1 MAISNSNNVY
11 GFRRQLLV
19 VLKTYLT
26 RWDFYC
32 ALILCCAL
40 SASQSG
46 RWRRPKSPDSPRPVI
61 APYDIPTNLQTHI
74 SVDGQ
79 RLSFDNPADAKIP
92 EKADSVSLWGPGI
105 TDEVLVNVARVS
117 SITMLYASNTSITDL
132 GLAELKKLPK
142 LRMLSILGS
151 VAHGSGLDGLADS
164 GKLTNLSFSATHLDS
179 DGVRMIAKIKSLK
192 SLELHAVLVKETDL
206 FPLRDLIELGSI
218 NLGYAE
224 VTDWSVS
231 WLPYL
236 KKLRQIDIGNT
247 RVTKHGVRQL
257 RKFIPGI
264 RVAGVSSIEDRSHLV
279 ERDDQT
285 KAAFEN
291 VRINHLSSL
300 LFPGLV
306 LGVWLGV
313 HLKVQFAAPRA
324 RMTPGFAKAHLTV
337 PGCLFLF
344 AAALPALGA
353 CNTAGIALPS
363 VFAIQ
368 TAGFA
373 WCLWLAHRN
382 SALMLFSGF
391 GVVGLIAFAN
401 PSTHTL
407 LLESFVPVSPTLPSM
422 LLLFAGLAGLSAYAV
437 RLTRFHEAMSE
448 YGMVFSFDM
457 AWDLASRSANRRRQQ
472 MEANAISKS
481 VVNAWLLDHQFDF
494 AMRHLPNSRLARAV
508 GLLQISHGLAALWSI
523 PMMVLMS
530 GGIMY
535 FSGVIDEPKSGVPF
549 APMIP
554 LFMTAMIP
562 MMSMS
567 MLNGQWLQ
575 HWRWFSS
582 ELLRPQTKRRYVSS
596 ILTTMAV
603 DGAIAIAVPVALVTA
618 FVLRGWTVGEFSA
631 PQTWLLCAV
640 HIFANIVTTVS
651 VVAWLTSYRRAW
663 VSILVMTVALFTHGG
678 LTALSLELGP
688 AWIPVVLPAL
698 FVAAIVTATL
708 TMITATRRWNSLE
721 FA

>member
-1 MAISNSNNVY
+1 MAISTSNNACS
-11 GFRRQLLV
+11 FRRQLSV

-32 ALILCCAL
+32 ALILCCVL
-40 SASQSG
+40 SVPQSG
-46 RWRRPKSPDSPRPVI
+46 RSRRSNYPDSPRPVI
-61 APYDIPTNLQTHI
+61 APYEIPPTLQTHI

-79 RLSFDNPADAKIP
+79 RLSFDTPTNAKIP
-92 EKADSVSLWGPGI
+92 ENTEAVSLWGPGI
-105 TDEVLVNVARVS
+105 TDEVLVNVAKAS
-117 SITMLYASNTSITDL
+117 SITQLNASNTSITDK
-132 GLAELKKLPK
+132 GLAELKKLPN

-164 GKLTNLSFSATHLDS
+164 GKLTNLSFSATHLDA

-192 SLELHAVLVKETDL
+192 SLELHAALVKETDL
-206 FPLRDLIELGSI
+206 FPLRELSGLWSI

-224 VTDWSVS
+224 VTDWTVS

-236 KKLRQIDIGNT
+236 KELRQIDIGNT
-247 RVTKHGVRQL
+247 RITKHGVRQL
-257 RKFIPGI
+257 RKFIPGV
-264 RVAGVSSIEDRSHLV
+264 RVSGVSSIEERSHLV
-279 ERDDQT
+279 ERDKQT
-285 KAAFEN
+285 KAAFEH
-291 VRINHLSSL
+291 VRTSHLSSL

-306 LGVWLGV
+306 LGTWLGV

-324 RMTPGFAKAHLTV
+324 RMTPGFARAHLTI
-337 PGCLFLF
+337 PGGLFLI

-382 SALMLFSGF
+382 SVLMLFSAF
-391 GVVGLIAFAN
+391 GGVGLIAFAT
-401 PSTHTL
+401 PSIHTML
-407 LLESFVPVSPTLPSM
+407 LDSFVPASPTLPSM
-422 LLLFAGLAGLSAYAV
+422 LLLFAGLAGLFAYAA

-494 AMRHLPNSRLARAV
+494 AMRHLPNSWLPRAV
-508 GLLQISHGLAALWSI
+508 GLLQISHGLAAFWGI
-523 PMMVLMS
+523 PMVVLMS
-530 GGIMY
+530 GGIVW
-535 FSGVIDEPKSGVPF
+535 FSGALQATNSVVPF
-549 APMIP
+549 VPM
-554 LFMTAMIP
+554 FMTAMVP

-618 FVLRGWTVGEFSA
+618 FVLRGWTVGEFSSQ
-631 PQTWLLCAV
+631 QTWLLCSV

-663 VSILVMTVALFTHGG
+663 VSIVVMTAALFAHGG

-688 AWIPVVLPAL
+688 AWIPVVLPAV
-698 FVAAIVTATL
+698 FVAAIVAAIL
-708 TMITATRRWNSLE
+708 TMIIATRRWNSIE

>member
-1 MAISNSNNVY
+1 MAISTSINAY
-11 GFRRQLLV
+11 GFRRQLSV

-40 SASQSG
+40 SLLPSSQS
-46 RWRRPKSPDSPRPVI
+46 RRPNHPSEMRPAI
-61 APYDIPTNLQTHI
+61 APYDIPTNLQTHL

-79 RLSFDNPADAKIP
+79 RLSFQNAAAAKIP
-92 EKADSVSLWGPGI
+92 DNAESVSLWGPGI

-117 SITMLYASNTSITDL
+117 SITDLNISNTSITDV

-142 LRMLSILGS
+142 LRMLSILGT

-164 GKLTNLSFSATHLDS
+164 EKLTNLSFSAAHLDP
-179 DGVRMIAKIKSLK
+179 DGVRMIAKIESLK
-192 SLELHAVLVKETDL
+192 SLELHAARINEAEL
-206 FPLRDLIELGSI
+206 FPLRDLTGLWSI

-231 WLPYL
+231 WLSNL
-236 KKLRQIDIGNT
+236 KQLRQIDVGNT
-247 RVTKHGVRQL
+247 RVTKNGVRQL
-257 RKFIPGI
+257 RKRIPGV
-264 RVAGVSSIEDRSHLV
+264 RVAGVSSIEDRSNLV
-279 ERDDQT
+279 ERDQQT
-285 KAAFEN
+285 KAVFEKF
-291 VRINHLSSL
+291 RANHLLSL

-324 RMTPGFAKAHLTV
+324 RLTPGFAMAHLTI
-337 PGCLFLF
+337 PGCLFLT
-344 AAALPALGA
+344 AAALPAFGA
-353 CNTAGIALPS
+353 CSTAGIALPS
-363 VFAIQ
+363 VFGIQ
-368 TAGFA
+368 TTVFA
-373 WCLWLAHRN
+373 WFLWMTHRN
-382 SALMLFSGF
+382 SVLMLFAGF
-391 GVVGLIAFAN
+391 GVTGLIVFAN
-401 PSTHTL
+401 SSTQTML
-407 LLESFVPVSPTLPSM
+407 MDSFVPVSPTLPSM
-422 LLLFAGLAGLSAYAV
+422 LLLCAGIVGLCAYAA
-437 RLTRFHEAMSE
+437 RLTRFHEAMPE

-494 AMRHLPNSRLARAV
+494 AMRHLPKSWLPRAV
-508 GLLQISHGLAALWSI
+508 GLLQISDGLAALWGI
-523 PMMVLMS
+523 PMMVLMC

-535 FSGVIDEPKSGVPF
+535 FSGVLQGPKSGTPF
-549 APMIP
+549 VPMIP
-554 LFMTAMIP
+554 MFMTAMVP

-582 ELLRPQTKRRYVSS
+582 ELLRPLSRRRYVSS
-596 ILTTMAV
+596 IL
-603 DGAIAIAVPVALVTA
+603 GAIAFDGTVAIAVPVALVTV
-618 FVLRGWTVGEFSA
+618 FVLQGWIIDEFSGL
-631 PQTWLLCAV
+631 QTWLVCVV
-640 HIFANIVTTVS
+640 HIFANIVITTS

-663 VSILVMTVALFTHGG
+663 VSILVMTASLFVHGG

-688 AWIPVVLPAL
+688 AWVPVVLPAV
-698 FVAAIVTATL
+698 FVGAILAATL
-708 TMITATRRWNSLE
+708 TTIVATRRWNTLE

>member
-1 MAISNSNNVY
+1 MATSNSNNTY
-11 GFRRQLLV
+11 GFRRQLSV

-40 SASQSG
+40 GVPQSG
-46 RWRRPKSPDSPRPVI
+46 RSQRPNSPDSPRPVI
-61 APYDIPTNLQTHI
+61 APYEIPPTLQTHI

-92 EKADSVSLWGPGI
+92 ADADSVSLWGPRI
-105 TDEVLVNVARVS
+105 TDEVLVNVAKVS
-117 SITMLYASNTSITDL
+117 SITQLNASNTSITDK

-192 SLELHAVLVKETDL
+192 SLELHAALVKETDL
-206 FPLRDLIELGSI
+206 FPLRELNGLWSI

-224 VTDWSVS
+224 VTDWTVS

-247 RVTKHGVRQL
+247 RITKHGVRQL
-257 RKFIPGI
+257 RKLIPGV
-264 RVAGVSSIEDRSHLV
+264 RVSGVSSIEDRSNLV
-279 ERDDQT
+279 ERDKQT

-291 VRINHLSSL
+291 VRVNHLSSL
-300 LFPGLV
+300 LFPSLV
-306 LGVWLGV
+306 LGTWLGV

-324 RMTPGFAKAHLTV
+324 RMTPGFARPHLTI
-337 PGCLFLF
+337 PGCLFLMT
-344 AAALPALGA
+344 AALPALGA

-368 TAGFA
+368 AAGFA

-391 GVVGLIAFAN
+391 GAVGLIAFAN
-401 PSTHTL
+401 PSIHTL
-407 LLESFVPVSPTLPSM
+407 LLDSFVPVSPTLPSM
-422 LLLFAGLAGLSAYAV
+422 LLLCAGLAGLCAYAA
-437 RLTRFHEAMSE
+437 RLTRFHETMSE

-481 VVNAWLLDHQFDF
+481 VINAWLLDRQFEF
-494 AMRHLPNSRLARAV
+494 AMQHLPKHWLSRAV
-508 GLLQISHGLAALWSI
+508 GLLQISHGLAAFWGI

-530 GGIMY
+530 VGIVW
-535 FSGVIDEPKSGVPF
+535 FSGALQATNSVVPF
-549 APMIP
+549 VP
-554 LFMTAMIP
+554 LFMTAMVP

-631 PQTWLLCAV
+631 QQTWLLCAV

-663 VSILVMTVALFTHGG
+663 VSILVMTAALFAHGG

-688 AWIPVVLPAL
+688 AWIPVVLPAV
-698 FVAAIVTATL
+698 FVAAIVTAML
-708 TMITATRRWNSLE
+708 TMIIATRRWNSIE

>member
-1 MAISNSNNVY
+1 MAISTSNNAC
-11 GFRRQLLV
+11 GFRRQLSA

-32 ALILCCAL
+32 ALILCCVL
-40 SASQSG
+40 SAPQSG
-46 RWRRPKSPDSPRPVI
+46 RWRRPKSPDNPRPVI

-92 EKADSVSLWGPGI
+92 ENADSVSLWGPGI

-117 SITMLYASNTSITDL
+117 SITILNASNTSITDQ

-192 SLELHAVLVKETDL
+192 SLELHAALVKETDL
-206 FPLRDLIELGSI
+206 FPLRDLIGLWSI

-231 WLPYL
+231 WLPSL

-247 RVTKHGVRQL
+247 RVTKRGVRQL

-264 RVAGVSSIEDRSHLV
+264 RVAGVSSIEERSNLM
-279 ERDDQT
+279 ERDEQT
-285 KAAFEN
+285 KAAFKN

-300 LFPGLV
+300 LFPGLI

-324 RMTPGFAKAHLTV
+324 RMTPGFAQAHLTV
-337 PGCLFLF
+337 PGCLFLI

-391 GVVGLIAFAN
+391 GAVGLIAFAN

-407 LLESFVPVSPTLPSM
+407 LLDSFVPVSPNLPSM
-422 LLLFAGLAGLSAYAV
+422 LLLFAGLAGLCAYAV

-481 VVNAWLLDHQFDF
+481 VVNAWLLDQQFDF
-494 AMRHLPNSRLARAV
+494 AMRHLPNSWLPRAV
-508 GLLQISHGLAALWSI
+508 VLLQISHGLAAFWGI
-523 PMMVLMS
+523 PMVVLMS
-530 GGIMY
+530 GGIVW
-535 FSGVIDEPKSGVPF
+535 FSGALQATNSIVPF
-549 APMIP
+549 VPMY
-554 LFMTAMIP
+554 MTAMVP

-582 ELLRPQTKRRYVSS
+582 ELLRPLSRRRYVSS

-603 DGAIAIAVPVALVTA
+603 DGAIAIIVPVALVTV
-618 FVLRGWTVGEFSA
+618 FVLRGWTVGEFSVQ
-631 PQTWLLCAV
+631 QTWLLCAV

-663 VSILVMTVALFTHGG
+663 VSILVMTASLFAHGG

-688 AWIPVVLPAL
+688 AWIPVVLPAV

-708 TMITATRRWNSLE
+708 TTIVSTRRWNSLE